1 MDTSEIYSGI
11 IADVKTNRFFKGSI
25 EVQNGK
31 IINVLEKDVDEEHF
45 ILPGFIDA
53 HIHIESS
60 MLVPSEFARLAVV
73 HGTVAT
79 ISDPHEI
86 ANVMGIDGVRY
97 MINNGNKVPFNF
109 YFGAPSCVPATIF
122 ETAGATIDLD
132 QVKEL
137 LAMKEIRYLS
147 EMMNFPGVLLKDE
160 TVMKKIQ
167 AAKDLNKVID
177 GHAPGLRGE
186 NAKKYIEAGI
196 STDHECFTKE
206 EALDKLKYGMK
217 IIIREGSAAKNF
229 DALISLLD
237 EYPEKIMFCSDD
249 KHPNELEIGHIN
261 LLAKRAVAQGSDVMN
276 VIKACTINVVDHYG
290 LDVGLIQKGD
300 NADFIITKDLKNF
313 EVMSTY
319 IKGSL
324 VAQNGISLIKSVKEV
339 VINQFNC
346 NPIMTTDIV
355 VKAES
360 NKIHVIEAY
369 DGQLITNDLIL
380 DAKEID
386 GNLVSEPGNDILKL
400 VVLNRYSPTPP
411 TMAFV
416 RNFGMKKG
424 AIASSVAHD
433 SHNIIAVGAS
443 DIEIVNSI
451 NLLVAS
457 KGGISLVNG
466 EQKEI
471 LELPV
476 AGLMTTDDGY
486 KTGKTYDRMDQMA
499 KALGSKLSAP
509 YMTLS
514 FLALLVI
521 PKLKLSDKGLFDGE
535 KFQFTSLYVD

>member
-1 MDTSEIYSGI
+1 
-11 IADVKTNRFFKGSI
+11 
-25 EVQNGK
+25 
-31 IINVLEKDVDEEHF
+31 
-45 ILPGFIDA
+45 
-53 HIHIESS
+53 
-60 MLVPSEFARLAVV
+60 
-73 HGTVAT
+73 
-79 ISDPHEI
+79 
-86 ANVMGIDGVRY
+86 
-97 MINNGNKVPFNF
+97 
-109 YFGAPSCVPATIF
+109 
-122 ETAGATIDLD
+122 
-132 QVKEL
+132 
-137 LAMKEIRYLS
+137 
-147 EMMNFPGVLLKDE
+147 
-160 TVMKKIQ
+160 
-167 AAKDLNKVID
+167 
-177 GHAPGLRGE
+177 
-186 NAKKYIEAGI
+186 
-196 STDHECFTKE
+196 
-206 EALDKLKYGMK
+206 
-217 IIIREGSAAKNF
+217 
-229 DALISLLD
+229 
-237 EYPEKIMFCSDD
+237 
-249 KHPNELEIGHIN
+249 
-261 LLAKRAVAQGSDVMN
+261 
-276 VIKACTINVVDHYG
+276 
-290 LDVGLIQKGD
+290 
-300 NADFIITKDLKNF
+300 
-313 EVMSTY
+313 MSTY